1 MEKIF
6 QMLNLL
12 LLIELN
18 IIKTMDLNKIDKEL
32 RKIIKMFTPLRIE
45 DEEEMTY
52 LKNFLHSKLNEAYEK
67 GKEEGLGEQISK
79 TKSITDTYEIPVSII
94 ESLKD
99 RTRLQTLEE
108 VEKKINEMPVDIE
121 MPINYILQT
130 IKEMKK

>member
-1 MEKIF
+1 
-6 QMLNLL
+6 
-12 LLIELN
+12 
-18 IIKTMDLNKIDKEL
+18 MDLNKIDKEL